1 MGDFI
6 PPHILFLSPYL
17 DSESMTTPEDIID
30 LIRNSV
36 ALKRVN
42 RSGWGIAGVDR
53 FRPES
58 VAEHSYGTVISS
70 IYISQ
75 YLAGTG
81 VQLNMERTLIMAA
94 IHDLPESLTS
104 DIPHNT
110 SHSGKSSEKT
120 LKREMERHAIQAI
133 LRGKTG
139 SSKQLKSI
147 WEEYE
152 DCTSIEAKVVRGADI
167 IDMLVHALD
176 LEDSGV
182 SPRILHQFFASSQH
196 TFETLGIDILSAI
209 YSILLQRHQK
219 NADDLNI
226 HFE

>member
-1 MGDFI
+1 
-6 PPHILFLSPYL
+6 
-17 DSESMTTPEDIID
+17 MTTPEDIID
-30 LIRNSV
+30 LVRNAV
-36 ALKRVN
+36 GLKRVN

-58 VAEHSYGTVISS
+58 VAEHSYGTIISS

-81 VQLNMERTLIMAA
+81 VQLNIEKTLIMAA

-104 DIPHNT
+104 DIPHDA
-110 SHSGKSSEKT
+110 SQSGKSSKET
-120 LKREMERHAIQAI
+120 LKREMERKAIQTI
-133 LRGKTG
+133 LRGKSG
-139 SSKQLKSI
+139 SSKQLMSI
-147 WEEYE
+147 WKEYE
-152 DCTSIEAKVVRGADI
+152 DCTTIEARLVRGADI

-182 SPRILHQFFASSQH
+182 SPRILHRFFASSQH

-209 YSILLQRHQK
+209 YGILLEMHRK

-226 HFE
+226 RFEI

>member
-1 MGDFI
+1 MA
-6 PPHILFLSPYL
+6 
-17 DSESMTTPEDIID
+17 TPEDIID
-30 LIRNSV
+30 LVRNAV

-42 RSGWGIAGVDR
+42 RSGWGIAGVDK

-58 VAEHSYGTVISS
+58 VAEHSYGTIMSS

-75 YLAGTG
+75 YLARTG
-81 VQLNMERTLIMAA
+81 VQLNIEKTLIMAA

-104 DIPHNT
+104 DIPHNA
-110 SHSGKSSEKT
+110 SQLGRSSKKT
-120 LKREMERHAIQAI
+120 LKHDMEKDAIQAI

-139 SSKQLKSI
+139 SSKQLMSI

-152 DCTSIEAKVVRGADI
+152 DCTTIEAKVVRGADI
-167 IDMLVHALD
+167 IDMLVHVLD

-196 TFETLGIDILSAI
+196 TFETLGIDILNAI
-209 YSILLQRHQK
+209 YSILLQRHKK

-226 HFE
+226 HLEE